1 MEVIAHK
8 VTKGNGSPLLQD
20 QLIVELTTKVGILE
34 DQVISL
40 KRNQQIGKEKQ
51 NISQAEIRKLN
62 EKLTA
67 SEKQLKFQK
76 RQTRCILVE
85 TDGKEKLISL
95 LKLELKRSKEMM
107 RSHIVAS
114 DKQASDIKR
123 MLTTEIEQANETML
137 DCKEELRK
145 ERELKNKQFE
155 AAQMKISK
163 MNIKNNQLLWKK
175 LTLKMALRKA
185 NSRKSSL
192 PLKSKRMIRDNPFY
206 QQSKTQ
212 KH

>member
-8 VTKGNGSPLLQD
+8 VTKSNGIPLLQD
-20 QLIVELTTKVGILE
+20 QLIVELTTKVGILQ

-40 KRNQQIGKEKQ
+40 KRNKQIGKEKQ

-76 RQTRCILVE
+76 SQTRCILVE
-85 TDGKEKLISL
+85 NDGKEKLISL

-107 RSHIVAS
+107 RSQIVAS

>member
-8 VTKGNGSPLLQD
+8 VTKGNGIPLLQD
-20 QLIVELTTKVGILE
+20 QLIVELTTKVGILQ

-40 KRNQQIGKEKQ
+40 KRNKQIGKEKQ

-76 RQTRCILVE
+76 SQTRCILVE
-85 TDGKEKLISL
+85 NDGKEKLISL

-107 RSHIVAS
+107 RSQIVAS

>member
-20 QLIVELTTKVGILE
+20 QLIVELTTKVGILQ

-40 KRNQQIGKEKQ
+40 KRNKQIGKEKE

-76 RQTRCILVE
+76 SQTRCILVE
-85 TDGKEKLISL
+85 NDGKEKLISL

-107 RSHIVAS
+107 RSQIVAS

-145 ERELKNKQFE
+145 EDQ
-155 AAQMKISK
+155 
-163 MNIKNNQLLWKK
+163 
-175 LTLKMALRKA
+175 
-185 NSRKSSL
+185 
-192 PLKSKRMIRDNPFY
+192 
-206 QQSKTQ
+206 
-212 KH
+212 